1 MQLVW
6 TEIAETDLD
15 AIVSYIA
22 DESVSNAVAF
32 DARVRDR
39 VRMLSDFP
47 EVGRVGRVGRF
58 EGTLELIIPHDRC
71 LVVYRLH
78 DKQVQVLRVIH
89 GGQEWP
95 LTFEL
100 PRA

>member
-1 MQLVW
+1 MQVVW
-6 TEIAETDLD
+6 TEIAGTDLD

-47 EVGRVGRVGRF
+47 DMGRVGRF
-58 EGTLELIIPHDRC
+58 EWSLELIIPHDRC
-71 LVVYRLH
+71 VVVYRLQG
-78 DKQVQVLRVIH
+78 KRVEVLRVIH
-89 GGQEWP
+89 GGREWP
-95 LTFEL
+95 LTFE
-100 PRA
+100 PART

>member
-1 MQLVW
+1 MLVVL
-6 TEIAETDLD
+6 AETAEADLD

-32 DARVRDR
+32 DARIRDR
-39 VRMLSDFP
+39 VRLLSDFP
-47 EVGRVGRVGRF
+47 EVGRAGRY

-71 LVVYRLH
+71 VVVYRLM

-95 LTFEL
+95 LTFA
-100 PRA
+100 PSGA

>member
-1 MQLVW
+1 VTPVVW
-6 TEIAETDLD
+6 TENAEADLD

-32 DARVRDR
+32 DARIRDR
-39 VRMLSDFP
+39 IRMLSDFP
-47 EVGRVGRVGRF
+47 EMGRAGRF

-71 LVVYRLH
+71 VVVYWLR
-78 DKQVQVLRVIH
+78 DEQVQVLRVIH

-95 LTFEL
+95 LTFE
-100 PRA
+100 PARA